1 MHRYSL
7 KSIPFL
13 DRVRYLQDLCA
24 GKRVLHL
31 GATDSPVTKS
41 AIENGRFLHTRL
53 METADEVVGMDLDAA
68 MIAWLKDEHGITN
81 ILAGNIEVPSE
92 YPQGPFDLV
101 VAGEIFEHLNNPGAA
116 LAALRSVLGGT
127 ERLVISVPNAYSI
140 KGVLRALGGHEWIHP
155 DHVLHH
161 SASTLNTLLR
171 RHDFEPV
178 EWFAYVNGGQGVAAS
193 VVNGIIRL
201 FPRVAEGI
209 GVVARPV

>member
-7 KSIPFL
+7 KFIPFV
-13 DRVRYLQDLCA
+13 DRPRYLQDLCA

-53 METADEVVGMDLDAA
+53 MESASEVVGIDLDVE
-68 MIAWLKDEHGITN
+68 MIEWLMEEHGISN
-81 ILAGNIEVPSE
+81 IAAGNIENPAE
-92 YPQGPFDLV
+92 YPPGSFDLV

-116 LAALRSVLGGT
+116 LTALRSVLKGG
-127 ERLVISVPNAYSI
+127 ERLIISVPNAYSI
-140 KGVLRALGGHEWIHP
+140 KGVLRALSGHEWIHP

-171 RHDFEPV
+171 RHDFEPI
-178 EWFAYVNGGQGVAAS
+178 EWFAYVNGGQGAS
-193 VVNGIIRL
+193 ATVINSLIRL
-201 FPRVAEGI
+201 FPQVAEGI
-209 GVVARPV
+209 GVIARPV